1 MNRKFYILVGIAL
14 VAAITLIVNGV
25 RHTAS
30 LVLVPSQLAA
40 QSSGSNNL
48 SRIRVAG
55 RVSTQAIDYKTEPN
69 IELRFTVNDPPGYSP
84 GYSATG
90 LSAVS
95 VPVIYRGLKPD
106 MFQSGRDVIIDGA
119 FKDGALVA
127 SSLLTQCPSKYEPP
141 SPGGLEPDAA
151 MGKMNGGAI
160 GGAGSNSVNKF

>member
-14 VAAITLIVNGV
+14 VAAVLLIVNGV

-40 QSSGSNNL
+40 ESSSANL

-55 RVSTQAIDYKTEPN
+55 RVSTEAIDYKTEPN
-69 IELRFTVNDPPGYSP
+69 IELLFTVNDPPGYST
-84 GYSATG
+84 TG
-90 LSAVS
+90 LSTVS

-141 SPGGLEPDAA
+141 SPGGLEPNAA
-151 MGKMNGGAI
+151 MGKMNGGAM
-160 GGAGSNSVNKF
+160 GGAASNSVNKF

>member
-1 MNRKFYILVGIAL
+1 MNRKFYILVGTAL
-14 VAAITLIVNGV
+14 VAAVLLIVNGV

-30 LVLVPSQLAA
+30 LVLLPSQLASQA
-40 QSSGSNNL
+40 AISNNL

-55 RVSTQAIDYKTEPN
+55 RVSTEAIDYKTDPN
-69 IELRFTVNDPPGYSP
+69 IELRFTVNDPPGYS
-84 GYSATG
+84 TTE
-90 LSAVS
+90 LSTVS

-141 SPGGLEPDAA
+141 SPGGLKPNAA
-151 MGKMNGGAI
+151 MGKMDQGAM
-160 GGAGSNSVNKF
+160 GDAASNSVNKF

>member
-14 VAAITLIVNGV
+14 VAAILLIVNGV
-25 RHTAS
+25 RNTAS
-30 LVLVPSQLAA
+30 LVFVPSQLVA
-40 QSSGSNNL
+40 QASANNNL

-55 RVSTQAIDYKTEPN
+55 RVSSQAIDYKTEPS
-69 IELRFTVNDPPGYSP
+69 IELRFTVNDPPGH
-84 GYSATG
+84 SASG
-90 LSAVS
+90 SSAVS

-141 SPGGLEPDAA
+141 SPGALSPKDG
-151 MGKMNGGAI
+151 MGATGGADSSS
-160 GGAGSNSVNKF
+160 ARKF